1 MTLGASLIGNTP
13 IALADTEL
21 GHEGQVGRHR
31 LADIH
36 DSPGAVCDV
45 VLPGRDSLGETWL
58 RVNPPIMFARNRT
71 DDADEQFVGW
81 RANVSVLN
89 EETGV
94 WRLVRRSGIPRALAS
109 DQLASYFDG
118 QGWLAKFPLS
128 RATYSVSVEMLW
140 YDPDDPTRVEGRA
153 IHEIEYFS
161 TVIRYEGEATNGR
174 TSTVCRAP
182 R

>member
-1 MTLGASLIGNTP
+1 
-13 IALADTEL
+13 
-21 GHEGQVGRHR
+21 
-31 LADIH
+31 
-36 DSPGAVCDV
+36 
-45 VLPGRDSLGETWL
+45 
-58 RVNPPIMFARNRT
+58 
-71 DDADEQFVGW
+71 
-81 RANVSVLN
+81 
-89 EETGV
+89 
-94 WRLVRRSGIPRALAS
+94 LAS